1 MLKTLYAV
9 ILSLTLLG
17 CSSAVKNPG
26 NFADL
31 QSSHSIDLEQYK
43 IVAGDKI
50 EVNFLFTPELNKT
63 VEVRPDGKISLMFL
77 KGIKAQGKTTDQ
89 LAELLEQKL
98 SKQIKQPDLF
108 VNIIEF
114 ADQKVYIGGE
124 VNNAGSLPL
133 KSDHNIMQVLSE
145 AGWVTPAARMN
156 EIVLLRKNPTD
167 KDAVYPINLEKII
180 SGEDLEQNVAI
191 KAGDVIYVPPSDS
204 IMFDRF
210 VEQNIR
216 GALPFGTSASYVY
229 SNNVR
234 SNGIVK

>member
-17 CSSAVKNPG
+17 CSSVVKNPG
-26 NFADL
+26 NFTDL
-31 QSSHSIDLEQYK
+31 QLPHTIDAQQYK
-43 IVAGDKI
+43 ITAGDKI
-50 EVNFLFTPELNKT
+50 EVNFLFAPELNKT
-63 VEVRPDGKISLMFL
+63 VEVRPDGKISLMFI
-77 KGIKAQGKTTDQ
+77 KSIKAQGKTADE

-98 SKQIKQPDLF
+98 RKQIKQPDLF
-108 VNIIEF
+108 VNIVEF
-114 ADQKVYIGGE
+114 VDQKVYISGE

-133 KSDHNIMQVLSE
+133 KSNHNIMQVLSE

-156 EIVLLRKNPTD
+156 EVILLRKNPAD

-204 IMFDRF
+204 IIMNRF